1 MSEKIGDDPSQA
13 IVPRT
18 TVLSYSKSFESPIPP
33 PDILAQY
40 AQIIPDAPN
49 RFMSIWE
56 QQVAHR
62 FKQDNAES
70 RRANYGLGA
79 AVMLALLIITV
90 GILMVVNG
98 YSWQGTV
105 VIGVKS
111 GGLVG
116 AFIYRSHIL
125 NNNKTRPIDN

>member
-98 YSWQGTV
+98 YS
-105 VIGVKS
+105 
-111 GGLVG
+111 
-116 AFIYRSHIL
+116 
-125 NNNKTRPIDN
+125 